1 MENSFIIDN
10 LLQQKESE
18 RLEFKTSFNTDT
30 IAKTI
35 TAFINTQGGD
45 LIVGVDNDK
54 KIVGVHNADE
64 MVENLQN
71 FLVESI
77 KPLAPIAVQKVI
89 YKNRELVLVSVW
101 EGARKPYT
109 YNNTIYNRA
118 GQLTKSSK
126 ENALNVLISDRKQA
140 DFNWERMAV
149 LGAELE
155 DLDFVEINKTI
166 SSYLEYKKE
175 AKFLDVEDFLIQLGL
190 IQNGNITNAC
200 MVLFGKHPT
209 RFIPQSKIRITVY
222 PGSKSSN
229 SFIDDK
235 IFDGN
240 IFKNINEVLQYIEAI
255 FGKSIKVEGI
265 LREERKN
272 FPELAFREGILNAI
286 VHRDYNSVNGFLQI
300 SIYENK
306 TEISNFGGLLN
317 GITLQEL
324 KTEHHSILRNPDI
337 AQICFIRKY
346 IEMLGSGTLR
356 IIKDCKKN
364 KFKPPVWSENDNVL
378 KLAFPGVFH
387 SKKYE
392 GVNEGVNE
400 GVKLNIEGVNE
411 GVKLELISILNA
423 LNNQPMLKVPEIA
436 SKIDKGISTVER
448 YMKILKENN
457 LVEFAGAP
465 KTGGYIVKK

>member
-1 MENSFIIDN
+1 M
-10 LLQQKESE
+10 
-18 RLEFKTSFNTDT
+18 
-30 IAKTI
+30 
-35 TAFINTQGGD
+35 
-45 LIVGVDNDK
+45 
-54 KIVGVHNADE
+54 
-64 MVENLQN
+64 
-71 FLVESI
+71 
-77 KPLAPIAVQKVI
+77 
-89 YKNRELVLVSVW
+89 
-101 EGARKPYT
+101 
-109 YNNTIYNRA
+109 
-118 GQLTKSSK
+118 
-126 ENALNVLISDRKQA
+126 
-140 DFNWERMAV
+140 
-149 LGAELE
+149 
-155 DLDFVEINKTI
+155 
-166 SSYLEYKKE
+166 
-175 AKFLDVEDFLIQLGL
+175 
-190 IQNGNITNAC
+190 
-200 MVLFGKHPT
+200 
-209 RFIPQSKIRITVY
+209 
-222 PGSKSSN
+222 
-229 SFIDDK
+229 
-235 IFDGN
+235 
-240 IFKNINEVLQYIEAI
+240 
-255 FGKSIKVEGI
+255 EGI

-423 LNNQPMLKVPEIA
+423 LNNQPMLKVPDIA